1 MSVSNEALT
10 NTTST
15 AEATWQ
21 KIYEELVEYIEVDSK
36 GRINIKS
43 ISKNKFYELE
53 EKLKVTFIYDTL
65 GVELISL
72 GYKWVRMLLDAVEEL
87 KKITG
92 IHQIMFSRELRS
104 FIEDV
109 EAHLKKKIF
118 IYTHDLLRGK
128 LSIEEYQ
135 RKAGA
140 AIRTSFRTNLR
151 TIYQDWVLLNI
162 LIKLVKHGG
171 VIVYPENKYLSL
183 ERMGKQKVGIIPPNT
198 ITYNPGKG
206 YLSFFLEAPRPIGW
220 EDTNDLART
229 WKLYTAL
236 RPDIMIYGGRILNI
250 LNLGSNPPIRRPN
263 IIIECKE
270 LEDWYLRVRD
280 IRGPLAQPLTAE
292 EWRNKWIEGLWTGL
306 ADILGVE
313 REKLS
318 ETIKEKRSVRLK
330 EYHIVTL
337 YKSLYKPDKM
347 ILISRTKLPNNIRRE
362 LEEDHDIIVYDNVG
376 FNSNN
381 LEDVANIVLEYARED
396 EELVLKLRGKSRE
409 LILKAY
415 MHASSKGFK
424 GSLPEFLE
432 FIVKLYLE
440 DRIGSYN

>member
-1 MSVSNEALT
+1 MSTSNET
-10 NTTST
+10 MTSTTSMV
-15 AEATWQ
+15 ENTWQ
-21 KIYEELVEYIEVDSK
+21 KVYEELMEYVEVDSK
-36 GRINIKS
+36 GRVNIKS
-43 ISKNKFYELE
+43 ISKNEFYKLE
-53 EKLKVTFIYDTL
+53 EKLKVMFIYNIL
-65 GVELISL
+65 GAELIDL
-72 GYKWVRMLLDAVEEL
+72 GYKWVKIFLDTVEEL
-87 KKITG
+87 KKISG
-92 IHQIMFSRELRS
+92 IHYVMFSRELRS

-118 IYTHDLLRGK
+118 IYTHDLLRGR

-151 TIYQDWVLLNI
+151 TVYQDWVLLNI
-162 LIKLVKHGG
+162 LIELIERGG
-171 VIVYPENKYLSL
+171 VIVYPENKYISL
-183 ERMGKQKVGIIPPNT
+183 ERMGKQKIGVIPPNT
-198 ITYNPGKG
+198 ITYNPGRG

-220 EDTNDLART
+220 EDTNDLTRT

-236 RPDIMIYGGRILNI
+236 RPDIMVYGGRVLNI
-250 LNLGSNPPIRRPN
+250 LNLGSNPPIKRPN

-318 ETIKEKRSVRLK
+318 ETIKERKSVRLK
-330 EYHIVTL
+330 EYHIIAL

-347 ILISRTKLPNNIRRE
+347 ILISRTKLPNNIRKE
-362 LEEDHDIIVYDNVG
+362 LEEDHNIVVYDGIG
-376 FNSNN
+376 FNPNN
-381 LEDVANIVLEYARED
+381 LRDVVNTILKYARED
-396 EELVLKLRGKSRE
+396 EELILKLRGKSRE
-409 LILKAY
+409 LLLKAY
-415 MHASSKGFK
+415 AYASSKGFK
-424 GSLPEFLE
+424 GSLSEFLE
-432 FIVKLYLE
+432 FIAKSYLE
-440 DRIGSYN
+440 GKINDN

>member
-1 MSVSNEALT
+1 MSTSNEAMT
-10 NTTST
+10 NTTSMV
-15 AEATWQ
+15 EDTWQ
-21 KIYEELVEYIEVDSK
+21 KVYEELMEYVEVDSK
-36 GRINIKS
+36 GRVNIKS
-43 ISKNKFYELE
+43 ISKNEFYKLE
-53 EKLKVTFIYDTL
+53 EKLKVMFIYNIL
-65 GVELISL
+65 GAELIDL
-72 GYKWVRMLLDAVEEL
+72 GYKWVKIFLDTVEEL
-87 KKITG
+87 KKISG
-92 IHQIMFSRELRS
+92 IHYVMFSRELRS

-118 IYTHDLLRGK
+118 IYTHDLLRGR

-162 LIKLVKHGG
+162 LIELIERGG
-171 VIVYPENKYLSL
+171 VIVYPENKYISL
-183 ERMGKQKVGIIPPNT
+183 ERMGKQKIGVIPPNT
-198 ITYNPGKG
+198 ITYNPGRG

-220 EDTNDLART
+220 EDTNDLTRT

-236 RPDIMIYGGRILNI
+236 RPDIMVYGGRVLNI
-250 LNLGSNPPIRRPN
+250 LNLGSNPPIKRPN

-318 ETIKEKRSVRLK
+318 ETIKERKSVRLK
-330 EYHIVTL
+330 EYHIIAL

-347 ILISRTKLPNNIRRE
+347 ILISRTKLPNNIRKE
-362 LEEDHDIIVYDNVG
+362 LEEDHNIVVYDGVG
-376 FNSNN
+376 FNPNN
-381 LEDVANIVLEYARED
+381 LRDVVNTILKYARED
-396 EELVLKLRGKSRE
+396 EELILKLRGKSRE
-409 LILKAY
+409 LLLKAY
-415 MHASSKGFK
+415 AYASSKGFK
-424 GSLPEFLE
+424 GSLSEFLE
-432 FIVKLYLE
+432 FIAKSYLE
-440 DRIGSYN
+440 GKINDN